1 MLVYLFIKLFCILGH
16 LIYAMEP
23 ENVILFPD
31 NDVPLLIAEPDYD
44 IDEDDLLAAKLSLG
58 VLHIYSQWNQGDK
71 SVDLTKPVKR
81 DYSLL
86 GCTLSYDHLS
96 VDSLEEWQFKF
107 IEGSPKGTPF
117 NIFGGNQQELFGVI
131 GYHAASHTLAVIF
144 RGSVHL
150 SDYLHYNLN
159 IAVKQPLQSR
169 DHNSGWN
176 WGAWNDCWHNQGFDG
191 PIHAGYYNCVITC
204 QDSLVK
210 GINEFL
216 ALIDPEDP
224 KLKLIISGHSMGGAL
239 AAVFAGALVSDA
251 VSHSDAPV
259 VDNKL
264 CGLSDQFS
272 AIKLISLGA
281 PRVSNEAYGQWLQQ
295 QGIFIK
301 SFDIEGD
308 LVTNLPPYQVT
319 GKFSLPTYD
328 RLSDP
333 IKLNSYGLSG
343 KLFVHDPRLYWYA
356 MAKKANINP
365 GVFQWF
371 KLSINSSH
379 IYSWSGLEQLEELL
393 AAEPRNHQV
402 D

>member
-1 MLVYLFIKLFCILGH
+1 MLVNLFIKLFCILGH
-16 LIYAMEP
+16 LIYAIEP
-23 ENVILFPD
+23 EDVIFPSV
-31 NDVPLLIAEPDYD
+31 NEASSLVTEPDCD

-71 SVDLTKPVKR
+71 SLDLTKPVKR

-86 GCTLSYDHLS
+86 GYTLSYDHLS
-96 VDSLEEWQFKF
+96 VDSFEEWQFKF
-107 IEGSPKGTPF
+107 IKGFPQKTPF
-117 NIFGGNQQELFGVI
+117 NIFSGRQQELFGVI

-144 RGSVHL
+144 RGSVQL

-159 IAVKQPLQSR
+159 IAVKESLQSR
-169 DHNSGWN
+169 DHDSSWH
-176 WGAWNDCWHNQGFDG
+176 WGIWKDCWHNQSFDG

-210 GINEFL
+210 GINELL
-216 ALIDPEDP
+216 ALVDPENP

-239 AAVFAGALVSDA
+239 AAIFAGALVSDA
-251 VSHSDAPV
+251 VSRSDIPV

-264 CGLSDQFS
+264 CGISDQFS

-281 PRVSNEAYGQWLQQ
+281 PRVSNETYGQWLQQ
-295 QGIFIK
+295 QGVLVK
-301 SFDIEGD
+301 SFNIEGD

-319 GKFSLPTYD
+319 GKFFLPTYD
-328 RLSDP
+328 RLSNP
-333 IKLNSYGLSG
+333 IELDSYGLSG
-343 KLFVHDPRLYWYA
+343 KLFVHDPRLYWFA

-371 KLSINSSH
+371 KLSVNSSH
-379 IYSWSGLEQLEELL
+379 IYSWSGLEQLEEMLIT
-393 AAEPRNHQV
+393 ESKNHQS